1 MSEQPLDR
9 YAVIGNPVGHSKSP
23 AIHAAFAEQTVQ
35 AMTYEALLAP
45 LDGFND
51 VVSSFFQNGGKGLN
65 ITVPFKLEAWQM
77 AERRTERAE
86 LAGAVNTLWRS
97 DDGCL
102 WGDTTDG
109 VGMVTDITS
118 NHDITI
124 TGKRVLVLGAGGA
137 VRGVLQPLLEQ
148 NPERVVIANRTLSKA
163 ETLADLFRSFGSI
176 EASAFETLSGEFDLV
191 INGTSSSLQG
201 DLPPIPKGVISRD
214 SHVYDMMY
222 SAEKTA
228 FMQWAESQ
236 GVALAVDGLG
246 MLVEQAAESF
256 AIWRGVRPET
266 GPVIRQVRTAM
277 VAA

>member
-1 MSEQPLDR
+1 MSDATHDR
-9 YAVIGNPVGHSKSP
+9 YAVIGNPVGHSRSP
-23 AIHAAFAEQTVQ
+23 AIHAAFAEQTGQ
-35 AMTYEALLAP
+35 SMTYKALSAP
-45 LDGFND
+45 LDGFRD
-51 VVSSFFQNGGKGLN
+51 VVSSFFQTGGKGLN

-109 VGMVTDITS
+109 IGMVTDIAS
-118 NHDITI
+118 NHNITI

-148 NPERVVIANRTLSKA
+148 NPSSVVVANRTLSKA
-163 ETLADLFRSFGSI
+163 ETLADLFRAIGPI
-176 EASAFETLSGEFDLV
+176 TASGLETLDGIFDLV
-191 INGTSSSLQG
+191 INGTSASLQG
-201 DLPPIPKGVISRD
+201 DLPPIPEGIISPD
-214 SHVYDMMY
+214 SRVYDMMY
-222 SAEKTA
+222 GAEKTA
-228 FMQWAESQ
+228 FMQWAESR

-256 AIWRGVRPET
+256 AIWRDVRPET